1 MELFNTQLSFQVQN
15 TDISKILS
23 ESSLSPCPFNKVYR
37 VQFVIIFA
45 SYRCL
50 ADLFPLLN
58 LGIKQKIAAAVF
70 SKLKRNFVHI
80 HRDQH
85 LVLIHF
91 TAFSS
96 FSSPLHPK
104 DTLHS

>member
-23 ESSLSPCPFNKVYR
+23 ESLSPCLFNKVYR
-37 VQFVIIFA
+37 VQFAIIFT

-58 LGIKQKIAAAVF
+58 LGIKQKITAAAF
-70 SKLKRNFVHI
+70 SKLKRILFKFIETNI
-80 HRDQH
+80 
-85 LVLIHF
+85 
-91 TAFSS
+91 
-96 FSSPLHPK
+96 
-104 DTLHS
+104 